1 MVYTPSIDIEV
12 FKFTVSGSKKTF
24 SMPLRQ
30 HISAD
35 LADRMLAA
43 AAPMQ
48 ALMKTRQ
55 ADGTLNEESFDL
67 DQLVDMQATTREL
80 FDRYCPGAYAAATE
94 AEINDIM
101 AEWGRRSNIGMGE
114 SSALPSS

>member
-1 MVYTPSIDIEV
+1 MVYTPSIDIEI

-24 SMPLRQ
+24 TLPLRQ

-35 LADRMLAA
+35 LADRMLAT

-48 ALMKTRQ
+48 AVMKAQQ
-55 ADGTLNEESFDL
+55 AGGTIDEGSFDL

-80 FDRYCPGAYAAATE
+80 FERYCPGAYAAATE
-94 AEINDIM
+94 AEINDLM